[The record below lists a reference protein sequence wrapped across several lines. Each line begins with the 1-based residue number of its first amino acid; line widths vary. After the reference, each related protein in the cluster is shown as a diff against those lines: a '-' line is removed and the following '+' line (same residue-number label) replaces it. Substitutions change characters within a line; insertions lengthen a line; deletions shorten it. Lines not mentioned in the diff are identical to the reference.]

1 MTLSDTG
8 HAERQVRD
16 AVLRRLSEAD
26 RARLTIEMSDQ
37 AFEVARRG
45 LRQRHP
51 EYTEEDVRLAML
63 RLLHG
68 DDLVQRIYP
77 TEPLRAT

>member
-8 HAERQVRD
+8 STERLVRD
-16 AVLRRLSEAD
+16 AVLRRLSEVD
-26 RARLTIEMSDQ
+26 RARLTIEMSDE
-37 AFEVARRG
+37 AFEIARRG

-51 EYTEEDVRLAML
+51 GYTDDDVRLAML

-68 DDLVQRIYP
+68 DDLVRRIYP
-77 TEPLRAT
+77 SEPLRAT

>member
-1 MTLSDTG
+1 VTLSDTG
-8 HAERQVRD
+8 PAERQVRD

-26 RARLTIEMSDQ
+26 RARLTIEMSDE

-51 EYTEEDVRLAML
+51 KYTDEDVRLAML

-68 DDLVQRIYP
+68 DDLVRRIYP
-77 TEPLRAT
+77 MEPLRAT

>member
-8 HAERQVRD
+8 QAERQVRE

-26 RARLTIEMSDQ
+26 RARLTIEMSDE

-51 EYTEEDVRLAML
+51 DYTDEDVRLAML

-68 DDLVQRIYP
+68 DDLVRRIYP
-77 TEPLRAT
+77 SEPLRAT